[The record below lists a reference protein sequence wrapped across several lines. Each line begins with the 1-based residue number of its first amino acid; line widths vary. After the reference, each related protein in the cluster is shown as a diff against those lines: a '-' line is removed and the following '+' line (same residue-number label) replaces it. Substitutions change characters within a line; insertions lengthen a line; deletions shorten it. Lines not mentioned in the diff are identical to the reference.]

1 MEFFLPLHPIS
12 TACPEHLKCF
22 WSMKRVFILILALV
36 LAIPAIASTPA
47 GSYDD
52 ELYGRNRKASTVKAQ
67 FEVNAGFIT
76 GGKLATKNFGKV
88 KTNLSRPYLDV
99 IGGVRLGDF
108 LFAGIGAGVQY
119 AYGECNLVSL
129 ATDIANAG
137 SPDTWG
143 SVSIPIYA
151 NVRGYIPTR
160 VIVKPYISV
169 SIGGHVVATSN
180 FTKEGY
186 GKLNGGLLMKFGAGL
201 NISKFNFGLGMV
213 AQNLEWV
220 NAADVTMFK
229 AGNNAFY
236 VEAGVTF

>member
-1 MEFFLPLHPIS
+1 MN
-12 TACPEHLKCF
+12 
-22 WSMKRVFILILALV
+22 MKRVIILMLALMM
-36 LAIPAIASTPA
+36 AIPAIASSPA

-52 ELYGRNRKASTVKAQ
+52 ELYGRNRVATTVKAQ

-76 GGKLATKNFGKV
+76 GGKLATKNFGKL

-108 LFAGIGAGVQY
+108 LFAGVGTGVQY
-119 AYGECNLVSL
+119 AYGECNLVNI
-129 ATDIANAG
+129 ATDIAHAG

-160 VIVKPYISV
+160 VVVKPYISV
-169 SIGGHVVATSN
+169 SLGGHVVATSN
-180 FTKEGY
+180 FSKEGY
-186 GKLNGGLLMKFGAGL
+186 GKLRGGLLMKFGAGM
-201 NISKFNFGLGMV
+201 NIANFNFGLGMA
-213 AQNLEWV
+213 AQNLEWI

-236 VEAGVTF
+236 VEVGATF